1 MKLCVIRSGGF
12 AGMTRTWE
20 VNLPDCEAERWLI
33 LMKSD
38 AGSGE
43 SVDAASDSFSY
54 TVSLG
59 DLTAEVNEHAVTPA
73 WQELFDVAKNQ
84 R

>member
-1 MKLCVIRSGGF
+1 MKLSVVRSGGF
-12 AGMTRTWE
+12 AGLTRTWE
-20 VNLPDCEAERWLI
+20 AEIPACEAERWLI

-38 AGSGE
+38 AGPE
-43 SVDAASDSFSY
+43 RPVAAASDSFSY

-59 DLTAEVNEHAVTPA
+59 GLTTELTEHAITPA

-84 R
+84 P